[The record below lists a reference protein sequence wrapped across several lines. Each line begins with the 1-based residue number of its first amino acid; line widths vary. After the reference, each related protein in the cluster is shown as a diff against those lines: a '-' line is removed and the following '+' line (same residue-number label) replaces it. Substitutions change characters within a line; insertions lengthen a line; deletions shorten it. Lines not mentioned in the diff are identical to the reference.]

1 MRIYENPAAGT
12 LRGRGQPA
20 GDWPDR
26 FAEFDELLGHAWE
39 IRRPTPTRLE
49 VDLPA
54 TAGLAG
60 RLADL
65 FQREAACCGFFTFEL
80 TIVSGE
86 ALLVAISVTE
96 GKTSVLDALAAG
108 AGPV

>member
-1 MRIYENPAAGT
+1 MSIYGNPAPAPAKD
-12 LRGRGQPA
+12 RSMPA

-39 IRRPTPTRLE
+39 IRRPAPTRLE

-54 TAGLAG
+54 RIGLAA

-65 FQREAACCGFFTFEL
+65 FQREAACSGFFTFEL
-80 TIVSGE
+80 TIASEE